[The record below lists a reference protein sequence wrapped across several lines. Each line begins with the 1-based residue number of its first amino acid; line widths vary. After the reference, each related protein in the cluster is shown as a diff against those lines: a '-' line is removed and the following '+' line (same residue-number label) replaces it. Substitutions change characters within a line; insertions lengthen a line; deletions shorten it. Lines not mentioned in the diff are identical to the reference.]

1 MGQKFGLQYS
11 HNVNFSSFVEY
22 LRTLVNVRYELVN
35 SKESLIPHKV
45 SMKTVYYGPSNS
57 MKFPIIEFS
66 TYTYGM
72 DFLLEKYLHF
82 FSSEEL
88 STPTIESQ
96 LKKITEELKL
106 KTRELSTPFTFMHGV
121 WGGVE
126 SSLYLD
132 SEIVLEALEKLSK
145 KFTEVSS
152 TGHNVEFSH
161 VGATQFNEAS
171 NLMPTETGLPVLS
184 SYSIPVVY
192 SVKGSLKMSKI
203 MGNQTPSVT
212 AKVMPVVSGKMNVIY
227 GVVSPFTGE
236 IIGSGVDMS
245 LHAATPVEVE
255 AKMSHGEIE
264 LSIRTPQEVQR
275 SGRKITALHAAV
287 MPFSFKKNLIQVIP
301 VTSSSQMRKISNG
314 LMREPMTLEIP
325 QTLGLSGQLMYQSEN
340 KFTDLYSYITKIVQ
354 HSPLTVVP
362 SAIFPSSMKM
372 SSVRI
377 QLHASASE
385 AKELNLVVR
394 LSTKGMIHSLSKKQ
408 ITEAQIGSEYPQ
420 IKSVLSQL
428 EKANIVE
435 ITGMIKGSS
444 GSEIQKIN
452 SMVVAGKKSEG
463 TVLSAVEVT
472 PIKGE
477 TYGITLEGSLTRPV
491 LKNRWSIEK
500 ILEEPLTAAIE
511 GKLSFGKSGNMN
523 TIKIAAQ
530 FEKTE
535 ELKREIRESPEY
547 KKAMLLESRNQ
558 MLTPVS
564 SIVRHQAASVDK
576 VVITVQVPKSLQ
588 SKIQSSSILTLI
600 DGVSKTL
607 LVGNLESEKMITGTQ
622 GVYVVEAR
630 AERTSQMVQ
639 IAKVKTPTRE
649 IVLKTLRLM
658 GVLRPLSIFPTSIL
672 SSPLEIAAL
681 KLTGNHV
688 PATCRVEPS
697 VVRTFDNMTLSYKI
711 NDCEQVH
718 PIVGKVVKKSIQG
731 KIAAMVMMFQD
742 GVVSVH
748 VPEQGITV
756 LSNGVLVE
764 VVAPQLLKSRAVGL
778 CGDMNGERSA
788 ELKTPGMCVMRPH
801 LAALSYLINKSG
813 SASGFERCSG
823 IPTTL
828 KTEFLTESAQCAR
841 ETVIPT
847 PVSIL
852 AERISILNR
861 PVGMTH
867 VVEKQ
872 STKLCI
878 SKQMVKTCLSK
889 PLSIKQK
896 SVEFSCVSHPSMLSR
911 SLEKRA
917 LAGESLTQEIG
928 QLPTVFRK
936 VKFEPVACKSEMS
949 TISL

>member
-1 MGQKFGLQYS
+1 MG
-11 HNVNFSSFVEY
+11 
-22 LRTLVNVRYELVN
+22 
-35 SKESLIPHKV
+35 
-45 SMKTVYYGPSNS
+45 
-57 MKFPIIEFS
+57 
-66 TYTYGM
+66 
-72 DFLLEKYLHF
+72 
-82 FSSEEL
+82 
-88 STPTIESQ
+88 
-96 LKKITEELKL
+96 
-106 KTRELSTPFTFMHGV
+106 
-121 WGGVE
+121 
-126 SSLYLD
+126 
-132 SEIVLEALEKLSK
+132 
-145 KFTEVSS
+145 
-152 TGHNVEFSH
+152 
-161 VGATQFNEAS
+161 
-171 NLMPTETGLPVLS
+171 
-184 SYSIPVVY
+184 
-192 SVKGSLKMSKI
+192 
-203 MGNQTPSVT
+203 
-212 AKVMPVVSGKMNVIY
+212 
-227 GVVSPFTGE
+227 
-236 IIGSGVDMS
+236 
-245 LHAATPVEVE
+245 
-255 AKMSHGEIE
+255 
-264 LSIRTPQEVQR
+264 
-275 SGRKITALHAAV
+275 
-287 MPFSFKKNLIQVIP
+287 
-301 VTSSSQMRKISNG
+301 
-314 LMREPMTLEIP
+314 
-325 QTLGLSGQLMYQSEN
+325 
-340 KFTDLYSYITKIVQ
+340 TKIVQ
-354 HSPLTVVP
+354 HSPLTIVP
-362 SAIFPSSMKM
+362 AAIFPSSVKM

-377 QLHASASE
+377 QLHPSASE
-385 AKELNLVVR
+385 ARELNLVVR
-394 LSTKGMIHSLSKKQ
+394 PSTKGMIHSFSKKQ

-420 IKSVLSQL
+420 VKSV
-428 EKANIVE
+428 IV
-435 ITGMIKGSS
+435 T
-444 GSEIQKIN
+444 
-452 SMVVAGKKSEG
+452 GKKSEG
-463 TVLSAVEVT
+463 TILSAVEVT

-477 TYGITLEGSLTRPV
+477 TYAVTMEGSLTHPV

-500 ILEEPLTAAIE
+500 ILEEPLTATLE

-523 TIKIAAQ
+523 TIKLAAQ

-535 ELKREIRESPEY
+535 ELKREVRESLEY

-564 SIVRHQAASVDK
+564 SIVRHQAASIDK
-576 VVITVQVPKSLQ
+576 VVITVQIPRTLQ
-588 SKIQSSSILTLI
+588 SKIQSSSLLTLV
-600 DGVSKTL
+600 DGLSKTL
-607 LVGNLESEKMITGTQ
+607 LIGNFESEKMITGTQ

-649 IVLKTLRLM
+649 IVLKNLRLM

-711 NDCEQVH
+711 NDCEHVLLMDGSKHIPVAITTKTVSGEKKMVKILSGITEAKIVPEGSSLKVLVNGEQIH
-718 PIVGKVVKKSIQG
+718 PIVGKVVKKTVQG
-731 KIAAMVMMFQD
+731 KIAAIVMMFQD

-756 LSNGVLVE
+756 LSNGVMVE

-788 ELKTPGMCVMRPH
+788 DLKTPGQCVMRPH
-801 LAALSYLINKSG
+801 LAAVSYLINKSG

-823 IPTTL
+823 IPSTL
-828 KTEFLTESAQCAR
+828 KTEFQTESAKCAR

-852 AERISILNR
+852 AERISTLNR

-896 SVEFSCVSHPSMLSR
+896 SIEFSCVSHPSMLSR

-917 LAGESLTQEIG
+917 LAGESLIQQIG

-936 VKFEPVACKSEMS
+936 VEFETVACKSEMS
-949 TISL
+949 SISL

>member
-1 MGQKFGLQYS
+1 MG
-11 HNVNFSSFVEY
+11 
-22 LRTLVNVRYELVN
+22 
-35 SKESLIPHKV
+35 
-45 SMKTVYYGPSNS
+45 
-57 MKFPIIEFS
+57 
-66 TYTYGM
+66 
-72 DFLLEKYLHF
+72 
-82 FSSEEL
+82 
-88 STPTIESQ
+88 
-96 LKKITEELKL
+96 
-106 KTRELSTPFTFMHGV
+106 
-121 WGGVE
+121 
-126 SSLYLD
+126 
-132 SEIVLEALEKLSK
+132 
-145 KFTEVSS
+145 
-152 TGHNVEFSH
+152 
-161 VGATQFNEAS
+161 
-171 NLMPTETGLPVLS
+171 
-184 SYSIPVVY
+184 
-192 SVKGSLKMSKI
+192 
-203 MGNQTPSVT
+203 
-212 AKVMPVVSGKMNVIY
+212 
-227 GVVSPFTGE
+227 
-236 IIGSGVDMS
+236 
-245 LHAATPVEVE
+245 
-255 AKMSHGEIE
+255 
-264 LSIRTPQEVQR
+264 
-275 SGRKITALHAAV
+275 
-287 MPFSFKKNLIQVIP
+287 
-301 VTSSSQMRKISNG
+301 
-314 LMREPMTLEIP
+314 
-325 QTLGLSGQLMYQSEN
+325 
-340 KFTDLYSYITKIVQ
+340 
-354 HSPLTVVP
+354 
-362 SAIFPSSMKM
+362 
-372 SSVRI
+372 
-377 QLHASASE
+377 
-385 AKELNLVVR
+385 
-394 LSTKGMIHSLSKKQ
+394 Q

-452 SMVVAGKKSEG
+452 SMIVAGKKSEG

-511 GKLSFGKSGNMN
+511 GKLFFGKSGNMN
-523 TIKIAAQ
+523 TIKLAAQ

-576 VVITVQVPKSLQ
+576 VVITVQVPRSLQ
-588 SKIQSSSILTLI
+588 SKIQSSSLLTPV

-622 GVYVVEAR
+622 GVYKVEAR
-630 AERTSQMVQ
+630 AERTSQLVQ
-639 IAKVKTPTRE
+639 IAKVMTPTRGM
-649 IVLKTLRLM
+649 VLKNLRLM
-658 GVLRPLSIFPTSIL
+658 GVLRPLTIFPTSIL
-672 SSPLEIAAL
+672 SSPIEIAAL

-711 NDCEQVH
+711 NDCEHVLLMDGSKH
-718 PIVGKVVKKSIQG
+718 IPVAITTKTVSGEKKMVKILSGITEAKVVPKSVQG
-731 KIAAMVMMFQD
+731 KIAAIVMMFQD

-788 ELKTPGMCVMRPH
+788 DLKTPGMCVMRPH

-813 SASGFERCSG
+813 SASGFKRCSG
-823 IPTTL
+823 IPATL
-828 KTEFLTESAQCAR
+828 KTEFQTESAQCAR
-841 ETVIPT
+841 ETLIPT

-852 AERISILNR
+852 AERISILTR

-872 STKLCI
+872 SPKLCI

-917 LAGESLTQEIG
+917 LAGESLIQEIG

-936 VKFEPVACKSEMS
+936 VEFEPVACKSEMS
-949 TISL
+949 SISL

>member
-1 MGQKFGLQYS
+1 MNPTEMRPILMSIIVNPVESAEVRIAAVSVLPFFKGQKFGLQYS
-11 HNVNFSSFVEY
+11 HNVNFSSFIEY

-106 KTRELSTPFTFMHGV
+106 KTRELTTPFTFMHGV

-145 KFTEVSS
+145 KFTEVSR

-255 AKMSHGEIE
+255 AKMSRGEIK

-314 LMREPMTLEIP
+314 LMREPITLEIP
-325 QTLGLSGQLMYQSEN
+325 QNLGLSGQLMYQSEN

-362 SAIFPSSMKM
+362 AAVFPSSMKM

-377 QLHASASE
+377 QLHPSASE
-385 AKELNLVVR
+385 AKELNLVIR
-394 LSTKGMIHSLSKKQ
+394 LSTKGMIHSVSKKQ

-444 GSEIQKIN
+444 GSQIQKIN
-452 SMVVAGKKSEG
+452 SMIVAGKKSEG

-477 TYGITLEGSLTRPV
+477 TYGVTLEGSLTRPV

-523 TIKIAAQ
+523 TIKLAAQ

-547 KKAMLLESRNQ
+547 KKAMILESRNQ

-576 VVITVQVPKSLQ
+576 VVITVQVPRSLQ
-588 SKIQSSSILTLI
+588 SKIQSSSLLTPL
-600 DGVSKTL
+600 
-607 LVGNLESEKMITGTQ
+607 
-622 GVYVVEAR
+622 
-630 AERTSQMVQ
+630 
-639 IAKVKTPTRE
+639 TR
-649 IVLKTLRLM
+649 
-658 GVLRPLSIFPTSIL
+658 S
-672 SSPLEIAAL
+672 SSPS
-681 KLTGNHV
+681 
-688 PATCRVEPS
+688 R
-697 VVRTFDNMTLSYKI
+697 
-711 NDCEQVH
+711 
-718 PIVGKVVKKSIQG
+718 
-731 KIAAMVMMFQD
+731 FQ
-742 GVVSVH
+742 
-748 VPEQGITV
+748 
-756 LSNGVLVE
+756 
-764 VVAPQLLKSRAVGL
+764 
-778 CGDMNGERSA
+778 
-788 ELKTPGMCVMRPH
+788 
-801 LAALSYLINKSG
+801 
-813 SASGFERCSG
+813 
-823 IPTTL
+823 
-828 KTEFLTESAQCAR
+828 
-841 ETVIPT
+841 
-847 PVSIL
+847 
-852 AERISILNR
+852 
-861 PVGMTH
+861 
-867 VVEKQ
+867 
-872 STKLCI
+872 
-878 SKQMVKTCLSK
+878 
-889 PLSIKQK
+889 
-896 SVEFSCVSHPSMLSR
+896 
-911 SLEKRA
+911 
-917 LAGESLTQEIG
+917 
-928 QLPTVFRK
+928 
-936 VKFEPVACKSEMS
+936 
-949 TISL
+949 

>member
-1 MGQKFGLQYS
+1 MG
-11 HNVNFSSFVEY
+11 
-22 LRTLVNVRYELVN
+22 
-35 SKESLIPHKV
+35 
-45 SMKTVYYGPSNS
+45 
-57 MKFPIIEFS
+57 

-88 STPTIESQ
+88 S
-96 LKKITEELKL
+96 
-106 KTRELSTPFTFMHGV
+106 
-121 WGGVE
+121 
-126 SSLYLD
+126 
-132 SEIVLEALEKLSK
+132 K
-145 KFTEVSS
+145 KFTQVSS
-152 TGHNVEFSH
+152 TGHNAEFSH

-171 NLMPTETGLPVLS
+171 TLMPTETGLPVLS

-203 MGNQTPSVT
+203 QGNQAPSVS

-255 AKMSHGEIE
+255 AKMSRGEIE

-287 MPFSFKKNLIQVIP
+287 MPFSFKKNPIQVIP
-301 VTSSSQMRKISNG
+301 VTSSSQMRKISKG

-325 QTLGLSGQLMYQSEN
+325 QTLGVSGQLMYQSEN

-377 QLHASASE
+377 QLHPSASE
-385 AKELNLVVR
+385 AKELNLVIR

-452 SMVVAGKKSEG
+452 SMIVAGKKSEG

-523 TIKIAAQ
+523 TIKLAAQ

-564 SIVRHQAASVDK
+564 SIVCHQAASVDK
-576 VVITVQVPKSLQ
+576 VVITVQVPRSLQ
-588 SKIQSSSILTLI
+588 SKIQSSSLLTLV

-622 GVYVVEAR
+622 GVYKVESR
-630 AERTSQMVQ
+630 AERTSQLVK
-639 IAKVKTPTRE
+639 IAKVMTPTRE
-649 IVLKTLRLM
+649 MVLKTLRLM

-672 SSPLEIAAL
+672 SSPIEIAAL

-711 NDCEQVH
+711 NDCEHVLLMDGSKHIPVAITTKTVSGEKKMVKILSGITEAKIVPEGSSLKVLVNGEQVH
-718 PIVGKVVKKSIQG
+718 PIVGKVVKKSVQG

-788 ELKTPGMCVMRPH
+788 DLKTPGQCVMRPQ
-801 LAALSYLINKSG
+801 LAAVSCLINKSG
-813 SASGFERCSG
+813 SASGFEHCSG
-823 IPTTL
+823 IPSSL
-828 KTEFLTESAQCAR
+828 KTEFQTESAKCAR

-852 AERISILNR
+852 AERISLLNR

-878 SKQMVKTCLSK
+878 SKQMVKTCLPK

-896 SVEFSCVSHPSMLSR
+896 SVEFSSSPTHPCCLAPLRSAPLLVSPSSRRSVSSQLSSAR
-911 SLEKRA
+911 LSL
-917 LAGESLTQEIG
+917 S
-928 QLPTVFRK
+928 QLP
-936 VKFEPVACKSEMS
+936 A
-949 TISL
+949 SLRCPPSPSKQYN